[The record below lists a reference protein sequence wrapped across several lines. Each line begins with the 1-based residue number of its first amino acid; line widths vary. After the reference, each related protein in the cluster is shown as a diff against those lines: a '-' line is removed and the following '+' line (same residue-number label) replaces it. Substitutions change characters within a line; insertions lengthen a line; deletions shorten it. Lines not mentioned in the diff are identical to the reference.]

1 MRCVPEHRFTVAK
14 AISWRSAINDS
25 PPYQRP
31 GDRWSVEQRGRF
43 IDSLLNGYDVPK
55 LYFHDLRGIE
65 PIKVYAVIDGKQ
77 RLHAI
82 WDFAADRFP
91 LAPDFELEADPDPS
105 TIGAE
110 PPRAGQTWSELA
122 PAWKRAFLRTDLSVV
137 LVQRA
142 TEADI
147 DALFFRLNDG
157 VPLTPEERRGR
168 LAAAADRREVRDR
181 DAVATGSR

>member
-14 AISWRSAINDS
+14 ALAWRSAIDDS
-25 PPYQRP
+25 PSYQRP
-31 GDRWSVEQRGRF
+31 ADRWSAEQRGRF

-65 PIKVYAVIDGKQ
+65 PIRVYAVIDGKQ
-77 RLHAI
+77 RLNAI

-91 LAPDFELEADPDPS
+91 LAPDFRLEADPDPS
-105 TIGAE
+105 TTGSA

-122 PAWKRAFLRTDLSVV
+122 PAWQRAFLRTDLSVV

-157 VPLTPEERRGR
+157 VPLTAEERRGR
-168 LAAAADRREVRDR
+168 LATAADRRNAREPG
-181 DAVATGSR
+181 AVAAGSR